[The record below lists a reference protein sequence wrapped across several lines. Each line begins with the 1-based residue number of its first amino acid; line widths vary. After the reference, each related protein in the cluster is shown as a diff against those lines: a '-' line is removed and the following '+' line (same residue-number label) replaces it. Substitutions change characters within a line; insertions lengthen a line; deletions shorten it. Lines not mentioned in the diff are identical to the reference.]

1 MDSHRIV
8 KGLIMSNS
16 DKNKK
21 IAIGA
26 DHGGFALKSELK
38 KYLVDQGYKIDD
50 CGTNI
55 PPPTNV
61 DYPKFAAAV
70 ARKVAENQ
78 ADLGIMIDGAGI
90 GSAMV
95 ANKISGVRAAL
106 CYDISTARN
115 AREHNNAN
123 MLTLGAGL
131 VAAGLAKQ
139 IVDTF
144 LTAECTID
152 RHLGRVAMIDN
163 LDKKDFV
170 NYSESKRV
178 KDGDEFDLTNE
189 DIAQIAERITTMIS
203 VPDYQIAKT
212 NSHNGHK
219 DGVCTCGVCIEKNTD
234 TYRKFMDLGVERL
247 GVGEK
252 TDGECIP
259 EDVARCIDHTILKP
273 DATEDD
279 IIKLC
284 SEAKEFKFASV
295 CVSPSYV
302 SLAAKELKDSQVK
315 VCTVV
320 GFPSGAH
327 MPQIK
332 AMETRR
338 AIREGAEE
346 IDMVINIGALKSGN
360 DDLVYRDICAV
371 VEACNDGSA
380 ISKIII
386 EAALLTDDEKVRA
399 CQLSKKAR
407 ANYVKTST
415 GFGPGGA
422 TADDVALMSKI
433 VGQAGIG
440 VKASG
445 GIKSYDD
452 AQKMI
457 LAGATRLGASAGIKI
472 LQQAKSVT
480 YSN

>member
-1 MDSHRIV
+1 
-8 KGLIMSNS
+8 MSNS
-16 DKNKK
+16 KNKK
-21 IAIGA
+21 IIALGA
-26 DHGGFALKSELK
+26 DHGGYVLKEELK
-38 KYLVDQGYKIDD
+38 NHLTDQGCSITD

-55 PPPTNV
+55 PPPAAV
-61 DYPKFAAAV
+61 DYPKFAYAV
-70 ARKVAENQ
+70 ARNVADGK

-90 GSAMV
+90 GSAMT
-95 ANKISGVRAAL
+95 ANKVSGVRAAL

-123 MLTLGAGL
+123 VLTLGAGL
-131 VAAGLAKQ
+131 IGLGLARQ

-144 LTAECTID
+144 LSTECTVD
-152 RHLGRVAMIDN
+152 RHLQRVAMIDK
-163 LDKKDFV
+163 LDDRQSLNGDTLKNNSANNEESLIELTSKDIV
-170 NYSESKRV
+170 RIADSIGQMAVLSGSQTSVAESCTCDSE
-178 KDGDEFDLTNE
+178 
-189 DIAQIAERITTMIS
+189 M
-203 VPDYQIAKT
+203 
-212 NSHNGHK
+212 
-219 DGVCTCGVCIEKNTD
+219 VCTCGACIEKKPETF
-234 TYRKFMDLGVERL
+234 RKFMDFGVDRL
-247 GVGEK
+247 GIEYG
-252 TDGECIP
+252 TGGECVP
-259 EDVARCIDHTILKP
+259 EDIARCIDHTILKP

-279 IIKLC
+279 IITLC
-284 SEAKEFKFASV
+284 AEAREFQFASV

-302 SLAAKELKDSQVK
+302 PVAARELSGSPVK

-327 MPQIK
+327 MPEVK

-360 DDLVYRDICAV
+360 DDLVYRDIRMV

-380 ISKIII
+380 ISKVII
-386 EAALLTDDEKVRA
+386 EAALLTEDEKVRA
-399 CQLSKKAR
+399 CTMAKKAK

-422 TADDVALMSKI
+422 TAEDVALMSKI

-440 VKASG
+440 VKAAG

-457 LAGATRLGASAGIKI
+457 EAGATRLGASAGIKI

-480 YSN
+480 ISN